1 MTEITD
7 RPPRLRPKPP
17 QTGAGRRRTA
27 GSLRRSAGRNLSAY
41 GFLVAALACFA
52 MFSWYPM
59 VREFMLAFQHVNYVG
74 ASTWVGFANFR
85 HLFADPQFGAAWR
98 NTAEFTGF
106 ALVIGY
112 LVPFGTA
119 VLLNEL
125 RHARGYLRMIVFL
138 PVMLPPAVAVLLF
151 KWFYDPG
158 PGLFNDVLRTV
169 HLPTLQWLDSSNT
182 ALLSLV
188 IVSTW
193 MNMGSATLIYLAAL
207 QTIPGE
213 LYEAAELDGAGLW
226 RKIRHI
232 TIPQTKL
239 VLLIMLLMQVIA
251 TMQVFVEPYML
262 TGGGPGNSTV
272 TVVLL
277 VYKYAFNYNNYGGGA
292 ALGLMLLV
300 ILLVFSG
307 GYLRVTRDRP

>member
-7 RPPRLRPKPP
+7 RPRSRVRPPRASPP
-17 QTGAGRRRTA
+17 RRRTR
-27 GSLRRSAGRNLSAY
+27 GGVRRNLSAY
-41 GFLVAALACFA
+41 GFLIAALACFA

-74 ASTWVGFANFR
+74 ASTWVGFDNFR
-85 HLFADPQFGAAWR
+85 HLFNDPQFGAAWR

-112 LVPFGTA
+112 AVPFMTA

-125 RHARGYLRMIVFL
+125 RHARGYLRMVVFL

-158 PGLFNDVLRTV
+158 PGLFNDILRHV

-307 GYLRVTRDRP
+307 GYLRATRDRP